1 MTWPELQP
9 EPFLQVQGLTLNYL
23 SEADL
28 PVFTDVVMC
37 RFRNDEVTKR
47 LGTALATPVLAS
59 DGHRIGAM

>member
-9 EPFLQVQGLTLNYL
+9 EAMPPGQAYA
-23 SEADL
+23 SEADSPL
-28 PVFTDVVMC
+28 FTDVLVC